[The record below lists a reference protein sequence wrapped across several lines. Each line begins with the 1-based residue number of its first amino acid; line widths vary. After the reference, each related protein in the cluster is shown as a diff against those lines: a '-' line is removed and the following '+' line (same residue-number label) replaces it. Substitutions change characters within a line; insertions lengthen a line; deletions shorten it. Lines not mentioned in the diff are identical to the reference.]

1 MTINTSEAQRVKRA
15 LFILNHSRGDGVNKT
30 RRGDKMKREE
40 LTAAGLTE
48 EQINTV
54 MKLNGDD
61 INREK
66 AKFADYDDVKAQLEK
81 ANATI
86 DSMKDYEAVKAD
98 VQKYQQE
105 AEKAKADA
113 EAKVQKLELQAKIKD
128 FTSTKKFVND
138 ITREAINAQLESA
151 LNDQAN
157 KGKSIDELFK
167 ALTDG
172 KADIL
177 KDDNAPTPPTVPPM
191 GGNGDN
197 VDGVTA
203 AFKAMN
209 PTLNI

>member
-1 MTINTSEAQRVKRA
+1 
-15 LFILNHSRGDGVNKT
+15 
-30 RRGDKMKREE
+30 MKREE
-40 LTAAGLTE
+40 LTALGLTE
-48 EQINTV
+48 EQINEV
-54 MKLNGDD
+54 MKKNGED
-61 INREK
+61 ITREQK
-66 AKFADYDDVKAQLEK
+66 KFADYDEIKAQLEK

-86 DSMKDYEAVKAD
+86 DGMKDYEAVKAN

-177 KDDNAPTPPTVPPM
+177 KDDKAPTPPTVPPM

>member
-1 MTINTSEAQRVKRA
+1 
-15 LFILNHSRGDGVNKT
+15 
-30 RRGDKMKREE
+30 MKREE

-66 AKFADYDDVKAQLEK
+66 SKFADYDEVKSQLEK
-81 ANATI
+81 ANATL
-86 DSMKDYEAVKAD
+86 DGMKDYDEVKA
-98 VQKYQQE
+98 KITEYQQE
-105 AEKAKADA
+105 AEKAKAEA
-113 EAKVQKLELQAKIKD
+113 AAKVQQLELQGKIKD

>member
-1 MTINTSEAQRVKRA
+1 
-15 LFILNHSRGDGVNKT
+15 
-30 RRGDKMKREE
+30 MKREE
-40 LTAAGLTE
+40 LTAAGMTE
-48 EQINTV
+48 EQINLV

-66 AKFADYDDVKAQLEK
+66 AKFADYDEIKSQLEK

-86 DSMKDYEAVKAD
+86 DGMKDYEAVKAD
-98 VQKYQQE
+98 VLKYQQE
-105 AEKAKADA
+105 AEKAKAEA
-113 EAKVQKLELQAKIKD
+113 AAKVQQLELQGKIKD

>member
-1 MTINTSEAQRVKRA
+1 
-15 LFILNHSRGDGVNKT
+15 
-30 RRGDKMKREE
+30 MKREE
-40 LTAAGLTE
+40 LTAAGLTD
-48 EQINTV
+48 EQIDKV

-66 AKFADYDDVKAQLEK
+66 AKFADYDEIKSQLEK

-86 DSMKDYEAVKAD
+86 DGMKDYEAVKAD
-98 VQKYQQE
+98 VLKYQQE
-105 AEKAKADA
+105 AEKAKAEA
-113 EAKVQKLELQAKIKD
+113 AAKVQQLELQGKIKD

>member
-1 MTINTSEAQRVKRA
+1 
-15 LFILNHSRGDGVNKT
+15 
-30 RRGDKMKREE
+30 MKREE

-66 AKFADYDDVKAQLEK
+66 AKFADYDEIKAQLEK

-86 DSMKDYEAVKAD
+86 DGMKDYEAVKAD
-98 VQKYQQE
+98 VLKYQQE
-105 AEKAKADA
+105 AEKAKAEA
-113 EAKVQKLELQAKIKD
+113 AAKVQQLELQGKIKD

-151 LNDQAN
+151 LNDSAN

-172 KADIL
+172 KTDIL

>member
-1 MTINTSEAQRVKRA
+1 
-15 LFILNHSRGDGVNKT
+15 
-30 RRGDKMKREE
+30 MKREE
-40 LTAAGLTE
+40 LTAAGLTD
-48 EQINTV
+48 EQIDKV

-66 AKFADYDDVKAQLEK
+66 SKFADYDEIKAQLEK

-86 DSMKDYEAVKAD
+86 DGMKDYEAVKAD
-98 VQKYQQE
+98 VLKYQQE
-105 AEKAKADA
+105 AEKAKAEA
-113 EAKVQKLELQAKIKD
+113 AAKVQQLELQGKIKD

>member
-1 MTINTSEAQRVKRA
+1 
-15 LFILNHSRGDGVNKT
+15 
-30 RRGDKMKREE
+30 MKREE

-66 AKFADYDDVKAQLEK
+66 AKFADYDDVKTQLEK

-172 KADIL
+172 KTDIL